1 MADSSFNIDSKLISG
16 DDLTI
21 SEPEADS
28 SRIILD
34 ERDCDARTVDM
45 NAFTEGNSEVSSLE
59 HLKTLGI
66 TGRYVIHEVI
76 GRGGVGIIHRGRDI
90 QLQRD
95 VAIKVLRRDFLSR
108 PEILLRFMNEARI
121 TSRLQHPGVIPV
133 HEFGVTADHCPYFIM
148 RLMAG
153 QTLDTI
159 LKRRTSP
166 ADDLPYLLTIFCQ
179 VSQAIAYAHSQRVI
193 HRDIKT
199 SNIMVG
205 NFGVVKVLD
214 WGLAKFL
221 GDSESSDDEGSEAD
235 RLQPGDNGDDALE
248 SEIRSLTECTMQGSV
263 FGTPAYMPPEQAR
276 GEIDRIDERSDV
288 FGLGGILCFILTG
301 SPPYT
306 GSCCKEIFE
315 KAASADL
322 ADAFE
327 RLENCSAPADL
338 LNLAKRC
345 LDPDP
350 GRRHENAAQV
360 VADITAHLQSEQ
372 RRAER
377 DLVRFFDLSLDMFCI
392 AGTNGYFRRVNANFT
407 ELLGYSAEEL
417 TSRPFAD
424 FVHPDDRPT
433 TAEVLSRISG
443 GEPCI
448 QFKNRYRHADGHY
461 LWLEW
466 NARVVL
472 EERAIYAV
480 ARDVTERVE
489 RENGQRLSDTPCNHD
504 ALA

>member
-1 MADSSFNIDSKLISG
+1 MADSSFSIDSDGISG
-16 DDLTI
+16 DDLTVA
-21 SEPEADS
+21 EPEADS
-28 SRIILD
+28 SKILLD
-34 ERDCDARTVDM
+34 EHDCDARTIDM
-45 NAFTEGNSEVSSLE
+45 NAFIEGKSQDSSLE
-59 HLKTLGI
+59 NLKTLGI
-66 TGRYVIHEVI
+66 SGRYVIHEVI

-95 VAIKVLRRDFLSR
+95 VAIKVLRREFVSK

-133 HEFGVTADHCPYFIM
+133 HEFGVTGDHCPYFIM
-148 RLMAG
+148 RLMCG

-159 LKRRTSP
+159 LKRRTS
-166 ADDLPYLLTIFCQ
+166 AEDDLPSLLTIFCQ

-214 WGLAKFL
+214 WGLAKSL
-221 GDSESSDDEGSEAD
+221 GESKSTDLDFSEAD
-235 RLQPGDNGDDALE
+235 RLRTGDDADDAIE
-248 SEIRSLTECTMQGSV
+248 SEIRSLAECTMQGTV

-306 GSCCKEIFE
+306 GAHWREIFE

-322 ADAFE
+322 AHAFE

-345 LDPDP
+345 LDPNP
-350 GRRHENAAQV
+350 EGRHESGAQV
-360 VADITAHLQSEQ
+360 VAAITAHLQSEQ

-377 DLVRFFDLSLDMFCI
+377 DLVRFFNLSLDMFCI

-407 ELLGYSAEEL
+407 QLLGYSAEEL

-424 FVHPDDRPT
+424 FVHPDDRQT

-448 QFKNRYRHADGHY
+448 QFKNRYRHAEGHY

-480 ARDVTERVE
+480 ARDVTERVA
-489 RENGQRLSDTPCNHD
+489 RETGQRLSDTPSHHD
-504 ALA
+504 APV